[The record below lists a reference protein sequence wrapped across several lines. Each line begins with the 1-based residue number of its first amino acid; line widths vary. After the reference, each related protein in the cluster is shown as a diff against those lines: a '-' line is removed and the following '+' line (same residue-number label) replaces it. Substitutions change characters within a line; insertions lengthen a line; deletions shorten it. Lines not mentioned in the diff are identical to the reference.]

1 MANWSVEAENLT
13 RVFGDFTAVDHISF
27 RVREG
32 QIFGFL
38 GPNGA
43 GKSTTIRMLAGILP
57 PTSGTGRVAGFDM
70 RTQRQNIK
78 QAIGYM
84 SQKFSLYEDLTVRE
98 NLGFFGG
105 VYGATDLD
113 WAVGVCRLESVVNTV
128 CASLSAGLRQR
139 AALACA
145 VVHRPRIVFLDE
157 PTAGLDPVASAAL
170 RDDLASLAVGQGVT
184 VFLTTHNLVEA
195 ERLCALVGVIR
206 RGRLVA
212 MGPPGSLLQENS
224 AIVRISGSG
233 LDEPTAQGALS
244 LPGVIAAALDRGE
257 LVVRLAPG
265 ATSAALVAMLVQ
277 RGVGVEEVR
286 RERRTLEE
294 AFLELVGEDSAGARS
309 PSGGAMPGD
318 GRAG

>member
-1 MANWSVEAENLT
+1 MANWSVEVENLT
-13 RVFGDFTAVDHISF
+13 RTFGDFTAVDHITF

-70 RTQRQNIK
+70 REQRQQIK

-98 NLGFFGG
+98 NLTFFAG
-105 VYGATDLD
+105 VYGATDVD
-113 WAVGVCRLESVVNTV
+113 WAIHVCRLDEVLDML

-157 PTAGLDPVASAAL
+157 PTAGVDPESRRSFWEL
-170 RDDLASLAVGQGVT
+170 IYDLAQQGVT
-184 VFLTTHNLVEA
+184 VFVSTHYMDEAEHCDWLALIDAGKIVATGSPTDLRKTHFHARLLELDAEATFRWMDTLEQTPGIEEVAMHGNKLHITVQDPVEA
-195 ERLCALVGVIR
+195 ERQIRQVGQRLNLEVKSIR
-206 RGRLVA
+206 EIT
-212 MGPPGSLLQENS
+212 PSLEDIFVS
-224 AIVRISGSG
+224 VMTR
-233 LDEPTAQGALS
+233 
-244 LPGVIAAALDRGE
+244 
-257 LVVRLAPG
+257 
-265 ATSAALVAMLVQ
+265 Q
-277 RGVGVEEVR
+277 RVG
-286 RERRTLEE
+286 
-294 AFLELVGEDSAGARS
+294 
-309 PSGGAMPGD
+309 
-318 GRAG
+318 